1 FNLTSLNT
9 YGLYPF
15 AYLYDKLGQE
25 PYMYP
30 NVFNFY
36 RPDFQPLGEIL
47 NSNLE
52 APEFQPF
59 TDVTAVGLPNSIRW
73 LIYQGIRRDTDD
85 TGIGQ
90 RWYSQGNL
98 DLSYEISIAYN
109 NDTLI
114 DHLDLLLTA
123 GRLTEDNRQAIK
135 NHLQSISGNSESN
148 REQKVKDAL
157 WLFCI
162 LPEFNSLY

>member
-1 FNLTSLNT
+1 
-9 YGLYPF
+9 
-15 AYLYDKLGQE
+15 
-25 PYMYP
+25 M
-30 NVFNFY
+30 
-36 RPDFQPLGEIL
+36 
-47 NSNLE
+47 
-52 APEFQPF
+52 
-59 TDVTAVGLPNSIRW
+59 
-73 LIYQGIRRDTDD
+73 
-85 TGIGQ
+85 
-90 RWYSQGNL
+90 
-98 DLSYEISIAYN
+98 SYEISIAYN
-109 NDTLI
+109 NETLI